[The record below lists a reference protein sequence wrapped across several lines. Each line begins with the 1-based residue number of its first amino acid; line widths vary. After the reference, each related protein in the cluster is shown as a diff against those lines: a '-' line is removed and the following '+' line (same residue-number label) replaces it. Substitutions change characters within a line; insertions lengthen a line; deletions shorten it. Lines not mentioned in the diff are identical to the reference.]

1 MNFFFGGKDRVF
13 FPAAIDTNDV
23 IRITLLP
30 KMDYS
35 SHASLVFFH
44 YIETNNVGAL
54 SQIMHEDDEWVFY
67 RNDNNEDAVSFM
79 LRLQQIDVAFAMV
92 GDVQYEILSQAE
104 AVRDPW
110 SHRDRFN
117 DLIDFAISFGK
128 YDYVRQN
135 YLLTDHNPIRRIY
148 ILLRGRYE
156 FGSDLQSYNFDLQ
169 NANWPFDEEL
179 SMMSFLIHSYY
190 PCLENLRE
198 YMRFI
203 NQIELMIRNW
213 IWREEIDFP
222 DGHHALDR
230 LLRYQQTAYYLNNWE
245 VQGRFLGDCW
255 RNVFFFLF

>member
-1 MNFFFGGKDRVF
+1 
-13 FPAAIDTNDV
+13 
-23 IRITLLP
+23 
-30 KMDYS
+30 MDYS

-54 SQIMHEDDEWVFY
+54 SQIMYEDDEWVSY

-79 LRLQQIDVAFAMV
+79 LRLQQIDIAFAMG

-169 NANWPFDEEL
+169 NANWSFDEEL

-213 IWREEIDFP
+213 IWRRDIDYP